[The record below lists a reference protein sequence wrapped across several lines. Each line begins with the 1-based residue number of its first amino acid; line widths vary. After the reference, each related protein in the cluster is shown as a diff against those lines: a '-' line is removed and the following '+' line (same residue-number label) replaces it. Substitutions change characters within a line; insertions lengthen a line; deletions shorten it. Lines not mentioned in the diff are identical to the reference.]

1 MDRLGNQ
8 RRAVYPAG
16 GLRRSD
22 SEGLAI
28 ERSATWVT

>member
-1 MDRLGNQ
+1 MYQLGNQ
-8 RRAVYPAG
+8 RRAVCPAC

-28 ERSATWVT
+28 ERSAT